1 MEPAANINLYNGVE
15 APPPPANIVQANS
28 ANLILRDL
36 PNELIGPP
44 RYDEIPLVAVRDIPG
59 FYFVSENTLGISVW
73 ESLIYVPNQT
83 EFPGR
88 REPPRNVRE
97 EILETMAQIAVRFD
111 PEQREAALA
120 PLRERLHEIDMN
132 PALAIVERP
141 APLNVI
147 TLAWRSIQ
155 RMEPPQTAEAR
166 LEEFLSRAPQARGT
180 PMEAH
185 MLEQFRQREAHE
197 RQIYER
203 ERNWN
208 ISRGPRTAAGL
219 ANLRN
224 LQTSRFYRVPWV
236 VRRHAVNAWAR
247 SRGNL
252 PARNAPRN
260 ARRLTRRKMS
270 RRKRTTH

>member
-1 MEPAANINLYNGVE
+1 MEPAANINLYDGVE
-15 APPPPANIVQANS
+15 APPPPANIVEANS
-28 ANLILRDL
+28 VNLILRDL
-36 PNELIGPP
+36 PNELIAPP
-44 RYDEIPLVAVRDIPG
+44 RFREIPLVAVRAIPG
-59 FYFVSENTLGISVW
+59 FYFVSENPLGISLW

-88 REPPRNVRE
+88 PEPPRNVRE
-97 EILETMAQIAVRFD
+97 EILTSMALIGMQAD
-111 PEQREAALA
+111 PDQHEALLA
-120 PLRERLHEIDMN
+120 PYRERLNEIEMN

-147 TLAWRSIQ
+147 TLAWRHIQ

-166 LEEFLSRAPQARGT
+166 LEEFLSRAPRARGT
-180 PMEAH
+180 PMEAY
-185 MLEQFRQREAHE
+185 MLEQFRQSEARE

-224 LQTSRFYRVPWV
+224 LETSRFYRVAPMT
-236 VRRHAVNAWAR
+236 RRGNALNAWAR
-247 SRGNL
+247 ARGNL
-252 PARNAPRN
+252 PPRN
-260 ARRLTRRKMS
+260 ERRSRRGGKTRRQT
-270 RRKRTTH
+270 RRRS